1 MHNLLRNIFLSASGD
16 KIELKGCYWSETI
29 RKYFWYFCISTPK
42 QGTKMWHIYAYVN
55 RNTTT
60 KSLSSLA
67 TWYHP
72 TMERALD
79 SPPPTDWHRFSF
91 FFLTFP
97 WTGEATMP
105 LRLHASPPLRGG
117 QTLQYRRMKGGLYEW
132 LQAPGSKCIEEAGR
146 EKLKEGAADIN
157 SSRACIIATPGPGA
171 VQGGQRCT
179 VYHYKVPS

>member
-1 MHNLLRNIFLSASGD
+1 M
-16 KIELKGCYWSETI
+16 ELKGCYWSKTI
-29 RKYFWYFCISTPK
+29 RKYFWNFCISTPK
-42 QGTKMWHIYAYVN
+42 RGTKMWHIYAYVN

-91 FFLTFP
+91 FFFFKHFLGSARQQCLWGFTR
-97 WTGEATMP
+97 P
-105 LRLHASPPLRGG
+105 LPCEVDKPCNIAGWKPVFMNGFWHQIQMHWGCRTWKTEGGRRRHKQLRSIHHHHAG
-117 QTLQYRRMKGGLYEW
+117 T
-132 LQAPGSKCIEEAGR
+132 
-146 EKLKEGAADIN
+146 
-157 SSRACIIATPGPGA
+157 GA
-171 VQGGQRCT
+171 VQEGQRCA